1 MFGVY
6 LPCKHVTS
14 CAIAVERR
22 EARSE
27 RRTPSLLQAKGARQ
41 RAMPKPCVHAWLGPE
56 IPAPSRRL
64 APKGWRR
71 RSRRQ
76 QLLRPASP
84 RLLRDRLVP
93 RHLLQP
99 LIPIHGPIVSR
110 PRDVRNGSKA
120 DFGSQR
126 GRARAAG
133 TGIRYSVPGIAG
145 IAVRYS
151 VPGIAGIRYSTP
163 GIDEPAVCHRP
174 CQRRKARLKLH
185 QSKARIAALMPAPQ
199 NQ

>member
-6 LPCKHVTS
+6 LPCKYVTS

-41 RAMPKPCVHAWLGPE
+41 RAMPKRCVHAWLGPE

-84 RLLRDRLVP
+84 RLLRHRLVP

-126 GRARAAG
+126 GRARPAG

-145 IAVRYS
+145 RYSVPGIVVRYS
-151 VPGIAGIRYSTP
+151 VPGIVELLSSPLR
-163 GIDEPAVCHRP
+163 
-174 CQRRKARLKLH
+174 QRRKASLKLH